1 MSVVSLSET
10 YYSCR
15 RTVKACLSHTLSLF
29 TPQWLDGDH
38 PDPFGDQLACL
49 QSVLRRMMN
58 GQIESIQA
66 SWIQQFAF
74 NSNPTLRKK
83 DMMAALPHM
92 FLWLGAYKHRT

>member
-1 MSVVSLSET
+1 MCYCVCPSLNPTKSLSLT
-10 YYSCR
+10 
-15 RTVKACLSHTLSLF
+15 RTIAVYH
-29 TPQWLDGDH
+29 QWLDSDH

-66 SWIQQFAF
+66 NWMQQLAF

-83 DMMAALPHM
+83 DMTAALPHM
-92 FLWLGAYKHRT
+92 FLWLGA